1 MRRRRD
7 VIIGLSRQVLRR
19 SRACLPRLRR
29 ATRRQMF
36 LLLATPAILRAHRF
50 VSRRIRQLSAER
62 IIRAVWMAIEPL
74 ESRVMFIAIGTG
86 SANLSDADM
95 QSQFLA
101 SIYAAPASAAKAGA
115 SAPGVSGHSGRHAS
129 KKPPARIPD
138 PKKTAEQSGG
148 TQNVVLLDSNLE
160 DSGELSQAILPGT
173 KTFLYDSTKESAAAV
188 LSQVV
193 QWAQASDVRIGSLS
207 ILSHGHTG
215 AFELG
220 DQWISTSSL
229 GQTSGEWR
237 QLGHLFAGN
246 ASVDIFGCDVAAAG
260 GDGNVLIDRIASLT
274 GGAVFASDNLTGK
287 GGDWNLE
294 AGSRP
299 QAAPADQSLGLS
311 EPVLLGYDGTLATYT
326 VTNTNDSGAGSLRQ
340 AILNANSDGG
350 AGTIAFDIPG
360 TGVHTIIP
368 SSALPAVSDTV
379 TINGITQPGYA
390 GTPLI
395 ELDGASAG
403 SGVDGLDLVA
413 GNTTVRGLIV
423 NRFSG
428 DGIRISGAGGDIIT
442 GNYIGTDAT
451 GTASLDNAG
460 SGVEVQTSD
469 NTIGG
474 TTSGAG
480 NVISGNTGAGITTDS
495 STSGT
500 LIQGNDIGTNAAGTA
515 AVANGGDGID
525 LASADN
531 TIGGSVS
538 GAGNVISGNTGNGV
552 SLNGASATGNVV
564 AGNLIGLNAAGTAGI
579 PNTIGLVL
587 SGASSNTIGGLTTGS
602 RNVISGNTSRG
613 IEILGGASG
622 NEVEGNYIGVDVTGS
637 NPLNNDLGVLIVDSS
652 GNTLGGIGS
661 GGNVISGNTAGV
673 DLFGS
678 GSTGNLVEGNYIGTD
693 AMGANAVPNQSGV
706 IVVAGATSNTIGGL
720 VAGAGNVISG
730 NSSVGVYFNNGA
742 STNLVE
748 GNSIGINTSGAPLG
762 NQTGVYVDGTSG
774 AAVQG
779 NIIGGTASGAG
790 NVIADSQENGV
801 DVVGSGAS
809 GTAILGNS
817 ISQNASLGVD
827 LNDDGI
833 TANTGTENSSL
844 ANDGMN
850 FPVFTSTSLTGS
862 TLTVTGY
869 VGSAA
874 NQSAFAGSRVEI
886 FQADQNASGNGQ
898 GQTYLGDLTTN
909 ASGNFSG
916 SLTIS
921 GLALGDYVTATAT
934 DTNGNT
940 SEFGPNVN
948 SANPPTVAT
957 PAAALPN
964 PVTGLTTGLS
974 VLGADDGGE
983 SSLTYTWA
991 AINSPPAPVTFS
1003 DNDDNTAKNT
1013 TATFT
1018 EAGAY
1023 QFQTTIT
1030 DGQGLSTTSNIVTVN
1045 VQQTFTSIS
1054 IPSQPPAMA
1063 DHTTYPY
1070 TATALDQFGNALA
1083 TQPVITWS
1091 VDAGGIGGTISNTG
1105 LYSTPASGTGT
1116 DTIRATSGSETATAP
1131 VTVTTDGIFTGGAD
1145 VGPPNVPGYFSYNAG
1160 AYSVT
1165 GGDNNNSATNDQFQF
1180 PDATYTGDTTLV
1192 AEVTSTSGTSSPASA
1207 GLIFRDST
1215 ASNSP
1220 FAGILLYPGNK
1231 LYFQARNVAGAGN
1244 SSAQASG
1251 SISAPIWLKLV
1262 RSGNTFSGYYSTNGT
1277 TWTQVGSSVT
1287 YSDPNSILGGLFV
1300 TSFNVHTLATATF
1313 TNVGQLSIATPAGAS
1328 PSTVTGTTSNLS
1340 VLGTSTGGESNL
1352 TYTWSATGTP
1362 PAPVTLAD
1370 NGDNSA
1376 KDTTATFTQP
1386 GVYNL
1391 LVTISD
1397 GANTVTSPVT
1407 VTVVPTLTSIS
1418 VSPATP
1424 TINENGSQ
1432 QFTALALDQFGNA
1445 LSVQPSFNWGIANG
1459 GIGNVNTSGL
1469 YTAPLASGSAA
1480 VTANSGSV
1488 TGSATVTVTNAA
1500 PTVATAAAASPSSV
1514 TGTTT
1519 TLSVLGADDGG
1530 EPNLTYTWAATG
1542 EPAGADPL
1550 FSDTGDNSAKYST
1563 VTFDKF
1569 GPYTFTCTI
1578 SDGQGGTVNS
1588 SVNVNVE
1595 QTLTGITVSP
1605 ANTDI
1610 DINGAQQFT
1619 AAGSDQFGNTMAT
1632 PPTVAWTNSG
1642 AGSIGT
1648 SGIYTAPATG
1658 GSDTITATA
1667 GGFTGLATVTITDG
1681 VPTVATSASA
1691 SPSPVTG
1698 KTTALSVLGAD
1709 NGGESDLT
1717 YTWTTLGGSP
1727 TGVTFSDNTDNS
1739 AKDTTA
1745 TFTQSGTYDFQVT
1758 ITNPLGFFTT
1768 DTVTVIVDQ
1777 TLTSIAVSPAG
1788 PDIDINGTQQFTA
1801 VGSDQFGNALSPQST
1816 FTWTNSGAGS
1826 IGTSGIYT
1834 APATGGSDTITATSG
1849 GLTDSVTATIT
1860 DGVPTVAASASAS
1873 PSPVPGTTT
1882 NLTVLGADDGGESD
1896 LIYAW
1901 STINGSPTGVTFSD
1915 NSDNSAKDA
1924 TATFTQSGTYDFQ
1937 VTITNPLGLFT
1948 TSSVTVIVDQT
1959 LASISVSPA
1968 NANIPEKS
1976 TQQFS
1981 AVGYDQFGAVMSTPP
1996 TFAWIS
2002 SIGSIGGSS
2011 GVYTSPG
2018 TSGSA
2023 TVTASSSGISGS
2035 QNITI
2040 TNQAPTVAVVA
2051 SATPSPVTGTTAMLS
2066 VLGADDGGEP
2076 NLTYTWVATA
2086 KPVGSDPQFS
2096 INGTNPAK
2104 DALVTF
2110 DEAGN
2115 YTFICEVSDGQ
2126 GGTVS
2131 SSVNVTVDQ
2140 TLSSITVTPASTSLH
2155 ENGIQPFSAV
2165 GLDQFGL
2172 AMLVQ
2177 PVFVW
2182 SNIGV
2187 GSIDSSGLFTASNSA
2202 GNATIFAASGA
2213 VAGSATVTVYNA
2225 PPTVALAA
2233 SATPNPVTGTTT
2245 KLSVLGA
2252 DDGGESNL
2260 TYKWVTTARP
2270 TNGFPTF
2277 SINGTNSAKDST
2289 VTFDQAGNY
2298 TFACTISDGQ
2308 GGVVTSSVD
2317 VTVVQA
2323 LTSITVSASPAP
2335 GHKVLLTALE
2345 YDQFARKL
2353 TEQLPVDWSIDSGG
2367 GTISSTGLLV
2377 PAAQAGNVVVRATV
2391 GPVSGKV
2398 TVGSSYSTPLTVI
2411 PSSNPSSSLTVP
2423 GSDKGS
2429 TNLQSSGGTIAGN
2442 TIEVE
2447 PLPDLSPATSKDLTK
2462 WLQEKSSTV
2471 IVSQSTNKDATP
2483 AANPVRRAPDHTAPV
2498 VVAAVSPTTAPNDLK
2513 SLPDAPPLPAFVEI
2527 APIDRTEILRELDQ
2541 AQSDTWDQ
2549 SAADEARLKLRVG
2562 LASAIGSTAASAYL
2576 LWLVRGGGVLASL
2589 LSSAPAWRLVDPLF
2603 VLPSRPF
2610 YRAMWG
2616 RRKKKEYD
2624 NPEDRFFGKNRRG

>member
-538 GAGNVISGNTGNGV
+538 GAANVISGNTGNGV

-1727 TGVTFSDNTDNS
+1727 TGVTFSDN
-1739 AKDTTA
+1739 
-1745 TFTQSGTYDFQVT
+1745 
-1758 ITNPLGFFTT
+1758 
-1768 DTVTVIVDQ
+1768 
-1777 TLTSIAVSPAG
+1777 
-1788 PDIDINGTQQFTA
+1788 
-1801 VGSDQFGNALSPQST
+1801 
-1816 FTWTNSGAGS
+1816 
-1826 IGTSGIYT
+1826 
-1834 APATGGSDTITATSG
+1834 
-1849 GLTDSVTATIT
+1849 
-1860 DGVPTVAASASAS
+1860 
-1873 PSPVPGTTT
+1873 
-1882 NLTVLGADDGGESD
+1882 
-1896 LIYAW
+1896 
-1901 STINGSPTGVTFSD
+1901 
-1915 NSDNSAKDA
+1915 SDNSAKDA

-2391 GPVSGKV
+2391 GPVSGTV